1 MLIGAAVFFASRGA
15 VVEAGEPAPLP
26 EFAAVQ
32 SLIVGH
38 FESIKGY
45 RENDL
50 LSQGDVK
57 PLFKKIEEI
66 GWPVEDGDAILKQVL
81 PDNAFI
87 VRELRTRQGKKFMR
101 RISKHPE
108 AYDRLQRYG
117 AMSRG
122 RRNVRDLV
130 HRPGGHTL
138 IQYMTTTRGG
148 RKMGRELAATPTGKG
163 FDQKTEQIYTAKQLL
178 DRLQKSYDDEVRR
191 RTDATVKSAK
201 RAAKDR

>member
-1 MLIGAAVFFASRGA
+1 MLIGAAVFLAGRGTGL
-15 VVEAGEPAPLP
+15 EAAEPAPLP
-26 EFAAVQ
+26 EFSAVQ
-32 SLIVGH
+32 GLIMDH

-50 LSQGDVK
+50 LSQGDVT

-66 GWPVEDGDAILKQVL
+66 GWPVEDRDAILKQVL

-101 RISKHPE
+101 QISKHPE

-148 RKMGRELAATPTGKG
+148 RRMGRELSTTPTGKD
-163 FDQKTEQIYTAKQLL
+163 FDKKTGQIYTVKQLL

-191 RTDATVKSAK
+191 RTDATAKSAD